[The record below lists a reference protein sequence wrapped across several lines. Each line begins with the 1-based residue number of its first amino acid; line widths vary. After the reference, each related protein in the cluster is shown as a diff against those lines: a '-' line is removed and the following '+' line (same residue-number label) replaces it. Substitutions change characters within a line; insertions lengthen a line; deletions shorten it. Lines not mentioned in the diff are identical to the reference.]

1 MEIPPELE
9 STPTG
14 HWYASVVH
22 KHQKVAANA
31 LQLSSNK
38 SQQIFFFDKK
48 MKGVANLI
56 EKVKPSPKRESTA
69 LMCYCVP
76 FEQHK
81 LHLKYHH
88 ALQNSLQAKFQD
100 RECKTIALLTI
111 IFHDGDV
118 I

>member
-1 MEIPPELE
+1 
-9 STPTG
+9 
-14 HWYASVVH
+14 
-22 KHQKVAANA
+22 
-31 LQLSSNK
+31 
-38 SQQIFFFDKK
+38 
-48 MKGVANLI
+48 MKNEVANLI
-56 EKVKPSPKRESTA
+56 NKVKPSPKHEFTA
-69 LMCYCVP
+69 LMCYRVP

-100 RECKTIALLTI
+100 KERKTIVLLTI

>member
-1 MEIPPELE
+1 M
-9 STPTG
+9 
-14 HWYASVVH
+14 HCNY
-22 KHQKVAANA
+22 HQIN
-31 LQLSSNK
+31 LNR
-38 SQQIFFFDKK
+38 FFFDKK